1 MSVFKLIVGSKAY
14 SSWSFRPWLLL
25 AHFKIP
31 FEDVTIGLRTPETR
45 DKILKYSP
53 TGKVPC
59 LIDGSIKVWD
69 SLAIMEYVAECYPAN
84 AIWPKAKAA
93 RAHARA
99 ISAEMH
105 SGFQNVRNELP
116 CNFRRAPA
124 KRAPSAEAQAEIERI
139 EAIWAEARSKFGKA
153 GPFLYGKFSAAD
165 AMYAPVVSRFHAY
178 AIAVSPATRAYMD
191 AMMALPAWAA
201 WLHDGKDEI
210 RIPMY
215 ED

>member
-31 FEDVTIGLRTPETR
+31 FEDVTIGLRTPQSR
-45 DKILKYSP
+45 DNILKYSP

-69 SLAIMEYVAECYPAN
+69 SLAIMEYVAETAPEK
-84 AIWPKAKAA
+84 AIWPRAKAA

-105 SGFQNVRNELP
+105 SGFQNVRNEFP
-116 CNFRRAPA
+116 CNFRKAPA
-124 KRAPSAEAQAEIERI
+124 KRAPSVEAAAEIARI
-139 EAIWAEARSKFGKA
+139 EAIWSEARARFGKV

-165 AMYAPVVSRFHAY
+165 AMYAPVVSRFYAY
-178 AIAVSPATRAYMD
+178 GIPVSEVSRRYMD
-191 AMMALPAWAA
+191 TMMALPAWAA